1 MQRRPLRRHGFSAF
15 LLVAL
20 AGLLLLI
27 WASAQRHSQASI
39 RKRVRIAEGARRA
52 RGLALAALEEGLTTV
67 LAEVNEPTEEEAD
80 ESLGMQIRSLTP
92 GQVLDFSW
100 SPERSRRAVEGD
112 NVQVAAVRGQIYL
125 LGVYGE
131 EEATEPPANFDCKK
145 YEKYLI
151 KWSRVPG

>member
-1 MQRRPLRRHGFSAF
+1 MHRRRHGFSAL
-15 LLVAL
+15 LLVFL

-27 WASAQRHSQASI
+27 WAAAQRHSQASI

-52 RGLALAALEEGLTTV
+52 RGLALAALDEGLTTV
-67 LAEVNEPTEEEAD
+67 LAEVNEPTEEEAQ

-92 GQVLDFSW
+92 GQVLEFSW
-100 SPERSRRAVEGD
+100 SPERSVK
-112 NVQVAAVRGQIYL
+112 VRGQIYL
-125 LGVYGE
+125 LGIYGQDQ
-131 EEATEPPANFDCKK
+131 EAEPPKNFDCKK